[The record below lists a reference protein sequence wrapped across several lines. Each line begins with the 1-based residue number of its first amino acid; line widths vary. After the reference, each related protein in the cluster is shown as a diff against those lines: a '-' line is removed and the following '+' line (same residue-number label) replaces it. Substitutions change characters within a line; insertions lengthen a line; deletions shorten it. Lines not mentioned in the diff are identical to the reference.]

1 MWLKSLPK
9 QDYMLTLS
17 TSIFTFTWKWTSL
30 PGENHHWKPPDL
42 ADHRDLDF
50 INEAT
55 ELTKHHHTLVL
66 GACMPCRTYHLSS
79 FSLLNQCVFPQ
90 LCRTLKPI
98 LSSKWSLN
106 TLDETSTKGDETL
119 KAHILHFSSL
129 IVIREGGFGGNNM
142 AQFWTI
148 NLEELKRNGLEQSK
162 SNNFATKKN
171 IKNKQFNQLH

>member
-17 TSIFTFTWKWTSL
+17 TSIFIFSWKWTSL

-55 ELTKHHHTLVL
+55 ELTKHHHTLIL
-66 GACMPCRTYHLSS
+66 GAYMPCRTYHLNS

-90 LCRTLKPI
+90 LFRTLKPI

-106 TLDETSTKGDETL
+106 TLDETSTEGDQTL
-119 KAHILHFSSL
+119 KGHMLHLSSL

-142 AQFWTI
+142 AQ
-148 NLEELKRNGLEQSK
+148 LEELKRTGLEQIK

-171 IKNKQFNQLH
+171 IKNSLINFTKK